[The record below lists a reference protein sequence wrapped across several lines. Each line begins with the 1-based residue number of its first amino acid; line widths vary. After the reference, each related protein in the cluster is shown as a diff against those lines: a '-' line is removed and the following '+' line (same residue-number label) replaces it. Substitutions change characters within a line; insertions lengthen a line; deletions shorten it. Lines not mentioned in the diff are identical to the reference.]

1 MATTGGGRGPLRPVP
16 AAISNPVQ
24 NSRERAAEYESN
36 RLNNIELDRLRK
48 QRDTIVAN
56 LAVGDESGII
66 GEINVLHQDRD
77 ELQKLKPQLA
87 QLAELNLQ
95 LDKIKDAV
103 FEDDFDK
110 IIPAIILKD
119 TQIRTLSAQ
128 VVKLPALQT
137 FRKL

>member
-16 AAISNPVQ
+16 AAISNPAQ
-24 NSRERAAEYESN
+24 NPRDRMAEYDIN
-36 RLNNIELDRLRK
+36 RLNLIELDRLRK